1 MFIFKYFENLA
12 YFISNKRTAG
22 YLRFSKHGLLL
33 YVLVG
38 GPRNVQTIPPLKDS
52 LLTLDI

>member
-1 MFIFKYFENLA
+1 MFIFKYFENFA

-38 GPRNVQTIPPLKDS
+38 GPRNVQNIPPLKDS